1 MKISIEYAHIYTH
14 QQIDEEHKLSLKV
27 LRETLGNSEHEK
39 NDASLVV
46 LVDDYSFPDP
56 TFDYVSFTKWL
67 ETEGYK
73 PDLVIRESQLI
84 PSCDVV
90 LKLLENSKLAL
101 QITDYIKT
109 KKKYP
114 CSLFIAA
121 WYLLRLGK
129 IQSELFPTELQSQAL
144 INILPESFKPFEEKA
159 VEIIDEAGFNHKVG
173 DIQYKFMPGRLAF

>member
-14 QQIDEEHKLSLKV
+14 QQIGEEHKLSLNV
-27 LRETLGNSEHEK
+27 LQETVGNVEK
-39 NDASLVV
+39 DNNSASLVV
-46 LVDDYSFPDP
+46 MVDDYSFPDP
-56 TFDYVSFTKWL
+56 TFDYISFTEWL
-67 ETEGYK
+67 ESEGYR

-84 PSCDVV
+84 ASCDEV
-90 LKLLENSKLAL
+90 LKLLNNSKLAL

-129 IQSELFPTELQSQAL
+129 IESQLLSHELQSQAL

-159 VEIIDEAGFNHKVG
+159 IEIIKEAGFADKVS
-173 DIQYKFMPGRLAF
+173 DIHYKFLPGRLAF